1 MTVNCGHSVCKGH
14 NQCINQNSSSHSY
27 IILPE
32 KGEIRIFFYF
42 LKNHLKFLQTESNSE
57 NKVSCADR
65 SISGVFL
72 VGEVSDLTKVVHY
85 RRPVAFVGDSGAIQ
99 LCIFCN
105 MNPWMWTFDLFLRAL
120 IWKSGFF
127 VGLWADLQ
135 SVCGHIF

>member
-1 MTVNCGHSVCKGH
+1 LGLKVFVYHNCPAAGKWFLLRPLLFSGDSVHELLDLFMDLDYNMSDLG
-14 NQCINQNSSSHSY
+14 
-27 IILPE
+27 
-32 KGEIRIFFYF
+32 
-42 LKNHLKFLQTESNSE
+42 
-57 NKVSCADR
+57 